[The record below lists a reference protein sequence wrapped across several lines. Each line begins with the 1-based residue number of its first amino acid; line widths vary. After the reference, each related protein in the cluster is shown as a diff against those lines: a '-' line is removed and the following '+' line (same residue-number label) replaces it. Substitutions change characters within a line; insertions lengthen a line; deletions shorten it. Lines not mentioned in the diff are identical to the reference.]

1 MIALFVLLGIGL
13 KFVDDAFDRNLYS
26 KKIATI
32 FTFLVGILWI
42 FLSLTNIYIGTILTA
57 VLLGSLLA
65 GKIDNSA
72 FQATSG
78 FVLLFFFFSGITL
91 HFALLVFLTLVAA
104 LDEWVHDRSVIFKF
118 RPLLKLAV
126 LALIH
131 VIPAS
136 AILAF
141 FAFDI
146 SYDITG
152 FLTQKISSKKRLAIT
167 SYETA

>member
-91 HFALLVFLTLVAA
+91 HFALLVFLTLVA
-104 LDEWVHDRSVIFKF
+104 
-118 RPLLKLAV
+118 
-126 LALIH
+126 
-131 VIPAS
+131 
-136 AILAF
+136 
-141 FAFDI
+141 
-146 SYDITG
+146 
-152 FLTQKISSKKRLAIT
+152 
-167 SYETA
+167 